1 MKDYALAVEVGKIV
15 ASTLLDKARLSTSLI
30 ENQTYYSLT
39 DLQRVL
45 PKQLGGYEARVI
57 ASSTDIMSMRQS
69 REIIIRVQ
77 SDSELLSVRGFM
89 CSAFV
94 QPYVPA

>member
-45 PKQLGGYEARVI
+45 PKEVYLKLTDHLEKMSTT
-57 ASSTDIMSMRQS
+57 SSN
-69 REIIIRVQ
+69 
-77 SDSELLSVRGFM
+77 L
-89 CSAFV
+89 
-94 QPYVPA
+94 